1 MNTRRR
7 LLCALAAAA
16 AAGRTDLLAGILREA
31 CEEGIAA
38 GDLYE
43 ATLQVFL
50 FAGYPRAINAFDLLA
65 ATLGE
70 GGGGPP
76 HEEQPPDLLARGDAI
91 FRRVYGAD
99 AEKVLE
105 KLRRLHPEFCLYVL
119 RDAYGQVLGRPFL
132 PLVERELMA
141 VAMLGALRLPSQLRA
156 HARGALR
163 VGAAPEEVGAAVA
176 SLPEVV
182 GAETAAAAA
191 EIVMRELPGGGTRAP

>member
-1 MNTRRR
+1 M
-7 LLCALAAAA
+7 
-16 AAGRTDLLAGILREA
+16 REA
-31 CEEGIAA
+31 CEAAIAP

-76 HEEQPPDLLARGDAI
+76 REEHPPDLLARGDAL

-99 AEKVLE
+99 AERVLE

-132 PLVERELMA
+132 PLIERELMA

-163 VGAAPEEVGAAVA
+163 VGAAPEEVRGALE
-176 SLPEVV
+176 SLRDVV
-182 GAETAAAAA
+182 GEEAARAAAD
-191 EIVMRELPGGGTRAP
+191 IVARELPGGGTLAP